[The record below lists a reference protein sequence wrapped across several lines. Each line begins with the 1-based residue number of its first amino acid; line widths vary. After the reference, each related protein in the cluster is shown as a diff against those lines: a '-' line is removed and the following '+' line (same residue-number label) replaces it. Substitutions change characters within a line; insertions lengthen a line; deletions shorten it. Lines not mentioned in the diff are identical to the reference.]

1 LETAQMKTA
10 VAKSGMT
17 LALLL
22 PLIVAAALPASANLT
37 PFQQLPLDRPDVVS
51 LHTGP
56 AAAMMERNYF
66 QTPQQTPVASRRM
79 APCTVQMLVFDKA
92 RLAQACY

>member
-1 LETAQMKTA
+1 MKTA
-10 VAKSGMT
+10 VVKSGIT

-22 PLIVAAALPASANLT
+22 PLIVAAASPASAKLT
-37 PFQQLPLDRPDVVS
+37 PLEQLPFDQPDVVS

-56 AAAMMERNYF
+56 AAAMLERNYF
-66 QTPQQTPVASRRM
+66 QAPAQTPVASRRM
-79 APCTVQMLVFDKA
+79 APCTVQMVVFDKV